1 MATDDPKTVKALADE
16 QSRYNAQLGE
26 SVGLVQQLN
35 ASINSLLNN
44 AKAIAGLF
52 GQFKNGAENVKEVA
66 TQFEAAADKA
76 KPYIDTIKAADI
88 EAFLDGQAKS
98 AKDVASSMK
107 DAGSSVVGSSGQM
120 TTALNLTGNEID
132 TFFGKSTKLTDQ
144 IKEKYPAA
152 FAIGGAALDGMRKG
166 FTTLVATG
174 KGLIEYFSSIVSAAW
189 KVTKALISIPFRL
202 FSVLIDMSQ
211 QSGGGTNELAVAFE
225 KLREQFGAFKDH
237 EAKNV
242 IDGFQSMQG
251 ELAKTGVQVYQVFTM
266 PADRLKYLTELAT
279 KMGATFNVLA
289 SEVGK
294 NAEVVAAYQ
303 KGLGILMDDMAG
315 VSARAIAFGQ
325 TMEQQ
330 FYEVANMSMQM
341 GKTFGIS
348 SKMVS
353 RDVGKMMKD
362 VKNFGNLSI
371 KEMTETSIYV
381 RKLGVEFEKLQGIVD
396 KWDSFESAAEAAAKL
411 SQAFGV
417 NVNAFEMMEKQNPA
431 DRLDELRDAFKRAG
445 KSAETMSRQELKLI
459 ADATGLDE
467 ATARL
472 ALSSGN
478 AGTSMDEIKKSS
490 EAAQKQQMSQTEVMK
505 RLGDQIERMIPSGGG
520 GEKFKSFWDA
530 FTQGISRGVQN
541 SPEFIELMMKMRNA
555 LWSVF
560 RIGMQLGRE
569 LPKLFAPLGDGL
581 RALSSLMPDII
592 AQFQGISDSIRLL
605 LKSGNFD
612 EFVKNMRTS
621 FERVA
626 KSDVWQRLQK
636 AAFEGLSKLSTIA
649 AAGLRWFA
657 KTLAEGIHNATE
669 FLTHPEEFLGK
680 MQSGGSEFAK
690 KFISAIQPLIDVIKD
705 EKTWLPVWEAL
716 KQFAPVL
723 WKKIQQ
729 ALWWV
734 FNNTPKSVWI
744 GAGAA
749 LFGPAAVKTFATFA
763 GAALPGMVSSAFAS
777 SSGATASAASSG
789 MGAIFGNPYVLAAA
803 ATAALTV
810 AGIGISKG
818 IEKFDKDISD
828 KIIKLGGDRKD
839 SKFGSGTAG
848 LVQMLSFGT
857 MSDETGKALAENLA
871 ELSKTVFKTLG
882 EFVGPDFAADIKEF
896 LFAGFGVLG
905 SIGNIVRSLFKGDG
919 AGVVS
924 GMVDAFKGL
933 FIMFITRLKVLFITL
948 PTKIIELVSSAL
960 EEFNKLL
967 DVIINPNSAGAQ
979 TFIDNFGKAFADIA
993 ENLGPVFDGLWEGV
1007 KRLVIVFFDKL
1018 MPALADFCW
1027 KLPLAVGIALKD
1039 ATNAIFSYFGNVI
1052 KTFGTKVLA
1061 LVPDFKMTFMPLITA
1076 IELLGVELAQ
1086 AAVGMFKTFVSS
1098 FGPAGDVAMKALGVN
1113 LDEKTTQLNAHH
1125 EKLLAKLGNMRSDY
1139 AKEQQ
1144 KTAEAAKAAE
1154 KKSGANSAISSGG
1167 LAGISAKV
1175 TAAAPTKLP
1184 GLTEPSKAAAPPSE
1198 VLAQASAMT
1207 EQIQKAKANLEKI
1220 SEKDAA
1226 SMQEKMQKLI
1236 DAFSKGGTEV
1246 LNKMEQQMTK
1256 IASVFSSLD
1265 VVAKAMSSFSATMK
1279 SIGDPQGIIAKFYE
1293 LYGQLLK
1300 DFPEEVMNPAKVK
1313 SLDETA
1319 PVLAKMANIATN
1331 MSDVAEKSM
1340 KMDPSQIT
1348 AFFKNIINIGK
1359 QMEDAAEPIT
1369 ISMLGGQTAVA
1380 AMTAMMTTMS
1390 DYTKAIQTN
1399 LLTVPLNVTSDMVKK
1414 ANELADT
1421 INMLATN
1428 PKISNIKENLQKLGT
1443 SLGVNR
1449 SYTVGNDGVKIQLNL
1464 HVVMEAAKLESV
1476 LLTRSDALIQKAF
1489 IKVPKGNEAN
1499 DVLQGGGG
1507 G

>member
-35 ASINSLLNN
+35 TSINSLLSDG
-44 AKAIAGLF
+44 KAISGM
-52 GQFKNGAENVKEVA
+52 FKSFNSVNESVKEFSDQIEEA
-66 TQFEAAADKA
+66 NKNTQPF
-76 KPYIDTIKAADI
+76 IDLIKDADI
-88 EAFLDGQAKS
+88 DGFFEGQTKS

-107 DAGSSVVGSSGQM
+107 DAGSSVAGSSGQM

-132 TFFGKSTKLTDQ
+132 TFFGKSSKLTDQ

-530 FTQGISRGVQN
+530 FTQGISRGIQN
-541 SPEFIELMMKMRNA
+541 SPEFIELMMKMRQA

-569 LPKLFAPLGDGL
+569 LPKLFKPLGDGL
-581 RALSSLMPDII
+581 RALSAFMPDII
-592 AQFQGISDSIRLL
+592 AQFQGISDAIRLL

-657 KTLAEGIHNATE
+657 KTLSEGIRDATE
-669 FLTHPEEFLGK
+669 FLKHPEDFLGK
-680 MQSGGSEFAK
+680 MHAGGSEFAK
-690 KFISAIQPLIDVIKD
+690 KFITAIQPLIDVLKD
-705 EKTWLPVWEAL
+705 EKTWMPVWEAI
-716 KQFAPVL
+716 KQFGPVL
-723 WKKIQQ
+723 WQRIKQ
-729 ALWWV
+729 ALMWV

-744 GAGAA
+744 GAGTA

-763 GAALPGMVSSAFAS
+763 GAALPGIVSSAFAS
-777 SSGATASAASSG
+777 SSGATASAASRG
-789 MGAIFGNPYVLAAA
+789 IGAIFGNPYVLAAA

-818 IEKFDKDISD
+818 IEKFDADISA
-828 KIIKLGGDRKD
+828 KVIKLGGDRKD
-839 SKFGSGTAG
+839 SKFGAGTAG
-848 LVQMLSFGT
+848 LIQMLSFGT

-882 EFVGPDFAADIKEF
+882 EFVGPDFAADIKEA

-905 SIGNIVRSLFKGDG
+905 SIGNIVRSLFKGDIG
-919 AGVVS
+919 GVVT
-924 GMVDAFKGL
+924 GLIDAFKGL
-933 FIMFITRLKVLFITL
+933 FALFLLRLKTLFITL
-948 PTKIIELVSSAL
+948 PTKIAELLSDAL
-960 EEFNKLL
+960 EGFSKLL
-967 DVIINPNSAGAQ
+967 DAIISPESTGAKE
-979 TFIDNFGKAFADIA
+979 FMEKFSKSFSDIA
-993 ENLGPVFDGLWEGV
+993 EQLGPIFEGIWEGI
-1007 KRLVIVFFDKL
+1007 KRLIQVWVTRLIPAIGSLIVKI
-1018 MPALADFCW
+1018 
-1027 KLPLAVGIALKD
+1027 PLAIDLVWAEVKVRLLSALGEFILSIGSGISRVVRD
-1039 ATNAIFSYFGNVI
+1039 FGI
-1052 KTFGTKVLA
+1052 QFE
-1061 LVPDFKMTFMPLITA
+1061 PLILA
-1076 IELLGVELAQ
+1076 IDALGVQMAKSVLE
-1086 AAVGMFKTFVSS
+1086 MFKTAASA
-1098 FGPAGDVAMKALGVN
+1098 FGPAGNMLLKQMG
-1113 LDEKTTQLNAHH
+1113 LDLDAATTQLDTHH
-1125 EKLLAKLGNMRSDY
+1125 NQLKAKMGTMR
-1139 AKEQQ
+1139 
-1144 KTAEAAKAAE
+1144 AEAAKERKSAEDAAKE
-1154 KKSGANSAISSGG
+1154 ASKKSNFAMSSGG
-1167 LAGISAKV
+1167 LGNIGTKV
-1175 TAAAPTKLP
+1175 TANAMTATEAPATP
-1184 GLTEPSKAAAPPSE
+1184 KAAAPPSE

-1246 LNKMEQQMTK
+1246 LNKMEQSMTK

-1265 VVAKAMSSFSATMK
+1265 IVAKAMSSFSATMK
-1279 SIGDPQGIIAKFYE
+1279 SIGDPQGTITKFYE
-1293 LYGQLLK
+1293 LYGQLLTG
-1300 DFPEEVMNPAKVK
+1300 FPEKTIDPAKAK

-1319 PVLAKMANIATN
+1319 PVIAKMSDIVTN
-1331 MSDVAEKSM
+1331 MSNVAEKSM
-1340 KMDPSQIT
+1340 KMDPSQIA
-1348 AFFKNIINIGK
+1348 AFFTNINDIGTRIAGINSANFVNKSADI
-1359 QMEDAAEPIT
+1359 AN
-1369 ISMLGGQTAVA
+1369 GQASL
-1380 AMTAMMTTMS
+1380 TAMINMTNTMS
-1390 DYTKAIQTN
+1390 EYSKAIQTN
-1399 LLTVPLNVTSDMVKK
+1399 MLTVPLNIAGDMVKK

-1421 INMLATN
+1421 INTLAMS
-1428 PKISNIKENLQKLGT
+1428 PKISNIQLNLQRLGT
-1443 SLGVNR
+1443 SLGVSKVYSVGAEGGVQIKMNVSVTMNAGDVEKVIVNR
-1449 SYTVGNDGVKIQLNL
+1449 Q
-1464 HVVMEAAKLESV
+1464 
-1476 LLTRSDALIQKAF
+1476 DALIRKAF
-1489 IKVPKGNEAN
+1489 KEVPQGDKAN
-1499 DVLQGGGG
+1499 SQLDGGG
-1507 G
+1507 